1 VTYHDYK
8 RHKSRDNINTYI
20 PMNKLMNN
28 IGSFFRGLF
37 TSAPKVTI
45 SQPDED
51 YEKWL
56 GV

>member
-1 VTYHDYK
+1 
-8 RHKSRDNINTYI
+8 
-20 PMNKLMNN
+20 MNKFFNN

-37 TSAPKVTI
+37 TSSPKVTTP
-45 SQPDED
+45 QPEED

>member
-1 VTYHDYK
+1 
-8 RHKSRDNINTYI
+8 
-20 PMNKLMNN
+20 MNKFLNN

-37 TSAPKVTI
+37 SNAPKVAAP
-45 SQPDED
+45 QPEED